1 MFLNF
6 QAKIIK
12 RSFANSIYN
21 ISWNILNGKLG
32 KLLFLFMVDFQSI
45 QLKYFKI
52 VFATPKIDFYRY
64 LKMCIIN
71 SMNYA
76 LSYEL

>member
-1 MFLNF
+1 M
-6 QAKIIK
+6 
-12 RSFANSIYN
+12 
-21 ISWNILNGKLG
+21 SWNILNGKLG

-52 VFATPKIDFYRY
+52 FVVTSKIDFNQYPCV
-64 LKMCIIN
+64 LCIE

-76 LSYEL
+76 MSYELLYLHNADC